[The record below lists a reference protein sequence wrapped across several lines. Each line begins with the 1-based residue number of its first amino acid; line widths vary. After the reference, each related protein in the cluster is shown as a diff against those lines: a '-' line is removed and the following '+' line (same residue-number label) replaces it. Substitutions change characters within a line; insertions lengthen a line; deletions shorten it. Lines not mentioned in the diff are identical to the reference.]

1 MMMACDRAIGPFAS
15 PELARRAFDLLAGKF
30 AKGIAYDKSSARI
43 KDIDGRLHLHD
54 ELQHIS
60 KACVSPY
67 AGHEIPGF
75 EELGLEPDKI
85 YQLLR
90 DPVELAKAAPTFNGI
105 PLAKYCCAR
114 ACGPVA
120 NSGKRAVQAL

>member
-67 AGHEIPGF
+67 AGTRSQAS
-75 EELGLEPDKI
+75 KNS
-85 YQLLR
+85 
-90 DPVELAKAAPTFNGI
+90 AWSPTRFTN
-105 PLAKYCCAR
+105 CCATR
-114 ACGPVA
+114 W
-120 NSGKRAVQAL
+120 S